1 MGQGERSPRVQG
13 SCPEGLHGGEW
24 GHCGLPFRL
33 QLLLLMVMR
42 EEVLMYV
49 MIMYRF
55 DSSVQ
60 DIVQSLKYSEQKFAL

>member
-1 MGQGERSPRVQG
+1 M
-13 SCPEGLHGGEW
+13 
-24 GHCGLPFRL
+24 
-33 QLLLLMVMR
+33 MMR

-60 DIVQSLKYSEQKFAL
+60 DIVQSLKYSEQQFAL